1 MSSGNMGA
9 ALPPKGFLDAMQE
22 HGLLPDPGKIAPGVF
37 YRFPGAGKS
46 KTSLS
51 GWCKL
56 FDDCR
61 GGVFGDYSAANIK
74 GSWQDS
80 QGKKMSLAEE
90 KAYLAKVEKAYQE
103 SREATKRNQAR
114 GASNALKI
122 WEAASPA
129 PADHPYLVKK
139 GISGLDDSF
148 QEKKGALVFGSVRLY
163 QGPLAIRD
171 MACNGSLLIPAF
183 DETGKLATLAFIQ
196 EDGEKRFLTGCKKG
210 GSFFMIGLPNN
221 ALDNA
226 LIEDMLSGKS
236 ILDLIP
242 SDLVPG
248 SPAICIAEGFA
259 TGASIHKA
267 TGYPVAVAFDAG
279 NIAAVARIIKK
290 RHPWAKLV
298 ICADNDHHEDGK
310 PNTGI
315 LAANHA
321 AKETGGQVATPELI
335 NGTKTDFND
344 LAQRPD
350 GEEKIRASIA
360 AVLDGA
366 PGSPIP
372 AMVETDPGTTEPAE
386 QHEEA
391 EGQKLTKETPEE
403 TVARLAELS
412 PLEYDRARQLEAER
426 LGVRASTLDK
436 EVARVRGKESDE
448 GSGQAVIFE
457 EFEPWPDPVDGAA
470 LLDDLAAIFRRF
482 VILPPHADKTLPLWC
497 VLTYLPSSVDVLPI
511 LNITSPEKRCGKS
524 TLLTVIN
531 CLVSR
536 PLLASSITPSA
547 MFRSIDLWSPTL
559 LIDEADTFIT
569 GENESLRGVINSGH
583 TKDTA
588 YIIRNCGD
596 NHEPRRFTTWGPKV
610 LCGIGQ
616 LPGTVKDR
624 SIMIELKRRTSHE
637 PIEKMRYVNADTFAK
652 IKRKMARF
660 AADIR
665 FKITKHRPDIPA
677 MLHDRA
683 GDNWGPLLS
692 IAHFAGGGWP
702 DLARSA
708 ALSLVGVEKEAVSVN
723 VELLADIKTVFE
735 SLGVEHLPTENLID
749 GLCENQER
757 PWATWNK
764 GDPISPRQL
773 SKKLSGFEIS
783 PKVIRLSENKT
794 LRGYELRQFNDAF
807 SRYTLSY
814 P

>member
-1 MSSGNMGA
+1 MSAGNMGA
-9 ALPPKGFLDAMQE
+9 AIPPKGFLDAMQE

-37 YRFPGAGKS
+37 YRFPGAGKG
-46 KTSLS
+46 KASLS

-61 GGVFGDYSAANIK
+61 GGVFGDYAAADIK
-74 GSWQDS
+74 GSWQDR
-80 QGKKMSLAEE
+80 QGNKMTAAEE
-90 KAYLAKVEKAYQE
+90 KEHQAKVEKAYQE
-103 SREATKRNQAR
+103 SREATKRNQAK

-139 GISGLDDSF
+139 GISGL
-148 QEKKGALVFGSVRLY
+148 LSVQLRQH
-163 QGPLAIRD
+163 QGPLVVRD
-171 MACNGSLLIPAF
+171 MACNGALLIPAY
-183 DETGKLATLAFIQ
+183 DETGKLATLEFIQ
-196 EDGEKRFLTGCKKG
+196 GDGEKRFLTGCKKG
-210 GSFFMIGLPNN
+210 GSFFMIGSFSNPYETAPEL
-221 ALDNA
+221 A
-226 LIEDMLSGKS
+226 G
-236 ILDLIP
+236 
-242 SDLVPG
+242 VV
-248 SPAICIAEGFA
+248 CVAEGFA
-259 TGASIHKA
+259 TCASIHQA

-279 NIAAVARIIKK
+279 NLAAVSRFLKK
-290 RHPWAKLV
+290 RHPGARLV
-298 ICADNDHHEDGK
+298 ICADNDYHEDGQA
-310 PNTGI
+310 NTGI
-315 LAANHA
+315 LSANHA
-321 AKETGGQVATPELI
+321 AKETGGLVAVPELI
-335 NGTKTDFND
+335 NGEKTDFND
-344 LAQRPD
+344 LAQQPD
-350 GEEKIRASIA
+350 GEEKIRAIIA

-366 PGSPIP
+366 TSAP
-372 AMVETDPGTTEPAE
+372 AAAQGEPDHGAADPAE
-386 QHEEA
+386 QHEET
-391 EGQKLTKETPEE
+391 EGQKLTRETPEE

-436 EVARVRGKESDE
+436 EVARVRGKETDE

-470 LLDDLAAIFRRF
+470 LLDDLAAIFKRF

>member
-1 MSSGNMGA
+1 MSAGNIGA
-9 ALPPKGFLDAMQE
+9 AIPPKGFLDAMSE
-22 HGLLPDPGKIAPGVF
+22 HGLLPDPKRIMPGVF
-37 YRFPGAGKS
+37 YRFPGSGKS
-46 KTSLS
+46 KASLS

-56 FDDCR
+56 FDDCM
-61 GGVFGDYSAANIK
+61 GGVFGDYASSVK
-74 GSWQDS
+74 GHWQARHE
-80 QGKKMSLAEE
+80 KKMTLQEE
-90 KAYLAKVEKAYQE
+90 KAYLAKVEKAYKE
-103 SREATKRNQAR
+103 SIEATKKNQAR

-122 WEAASPA
+122 WEAASAA
-129 PADHPYLVKK
+129 PADHPYLIKK
-139 GISGLDDSF
+139 GITGLDDSF
-148 QEKKGALVFGSVRLY
+148 RLNKGTLVTGSIRLY
-163 QGPLAIRD
+163 QGSLVIRD
-171 MACNGSLLIPAF
+171 MACNGALIIPAY

-196 EDGEKRFLTGCKKG
+196 VDGDKRFLTGCKKG
-210 GSFFMIGLPNN
+210 GSFFMIGLPNKD
-221 ALDNA
+221 LDNA
-226 LIEDMLSGKS
+226 LNKDMLSNKT

-242 SDLVPG
+242 SGFVPG
-248 SPAICIAEGFA
+248 SSAICIAEGFA

-267 TGYPVAVAFDAG
+267 TGYPVAVSFDAG
-279 NIAAVARIIKK
+279 NLVSVASIIKK
-290 RHPWAKLV
+290 RHPWARLV

-315 LAANHA
+315 LAANNA
-321 AKETGGQVATPELI
+321 AKETGGLVAVPELI
-335 NGTKTDFND
+335 NGAKTDFND
-344 LAQRPD
+344 LAQEPD
-350 GEEKIRASIA
+350 GEERIRACIT
-360 AVLDGA
+360 AVLDGTT
-366 PGSPIP
+366 GD
-372 AMVETDPGTTEPAE
+372 TGTEPEDNTATDNL
-386 QHEEA
+386 
-391 EGQKLTKETPEE
+391 KRETPEE
-403 TVARLAELS
+403 TVARLATLS
-412 PLEYDRARQLEAER
+412 LLEYDRVRQLEAET

-436 EVARVRGKESDE
+436 EVARVRGKETDD

-457 EFEPWPDPVDGAA
+457 ENEPWPDPIDGAV
-470 LLDDLAAIFRRF
+470 LLDDLATIFKRF
-482 VILPPHADKTLPLWC
+482 VVLPPHADKTIPLWC
-497 VLTYLPSSVDVLPI
+497 MLTYLPNSVDVLPI

-531 CLVSR
+531 CLVNR

-624 SIMIELKRRTSHE
+624 SILIELKRRTNSE
-637 PIEKMRYVNADTFAK
+637 PIEKMRYVNADTFVK

-665 FKITKHRPDIPA
+665 FKMAKHRPDIPGL
-677 MLHDRA
+677 LHDRA

-692 IAHFAGGGWP
+692 IAHYAGGGWP

-723 VELLADIKTVFE
+723 VELLADIKTVFD
-735 SLGVEHLPTENLID
+735 SLGVDHISSENLID
-749 GLCENQER
+749 GLCENKER

-764 GDPISPRQL
+764 GEQISPRQL

-783 PKVIRLSENKT
+783 PKLIRLSENKV
-794 LRGYELRQFNDAF
+794 LRGYERKQFNDAF

-814 P
+814 PLQCYNSATAGV